1 MITGLQ
7 AGDPRQAGPYQ
18 LLGRLGCGGMGSVFL
33 GRAAGGDLAAVKV
46 VRGDLAEDAGFRARF
61 DQEVAAARK
70 VSGQFTAAVADA
82 DTSGRMP
89 WLATSYVPGP
99 SLAELVRMHGA
110 LPPSAVLPLAA
121 GLAQALGVIHAAGV
135 VHRDLKP
142 SNVLVAA
149 DGPRVI
155 DFGISRAVGATAL
168 TQAGTVMGSPGFMSP
183 EQAKGGVVGPASDV
197 FSLGTLL
204 GYAATGTGPFGAASM
219 PALLY
224 RVVYGEPS
232 TGQLPAAL
240 RPLVQRCLAKE
251 PSQRPTPAELLAE
264 LGDVHPAGDWL
275 PAPMAGT
282 VSRFADPEAALA
294 AAAAAGRPAQ
304 GGREWLPM
312 TGSQLPEAAQLQA
325 AADGELAGAVQ
336 EPAGAVLELAGVAG
350 MAGQVPETGL
360 ELAALD
366 GEPALAGAEVA
377 GPGRQPLRPSQLSR
391 ALGSQPAEWTDQPAW
406 LAGPSLGARHLPLD
420 DDDQPTMTA
429 VRPSQP
435 GSAPRPDAAAV
446 APPRHP
452 ERRRR
457 FRLRAAGAAGA
468 GGVAACAV
476 VAVLLSGAL
485 QPAVRHTKPPARS
498 AARLPD
504 PAAVLKARG
513 GHPSAHPSAAHRRQH
528 RATMSGP
535 GVTMAVT
542 SSPSPAGGQPA
553 GAAGSPSPTAPT
565 PSSAA
570 PTPSSQPSS
579 TYSRAVPGSTEWTD
593 TGITVQAGDRLTITA
608 AGEIYVSAASAN
620 EGPGGNPACTPYTTY
635 PAQSA
640 QFPAPGL
647 PCWSLIGRI
656 GGGAPFEVGGS
667 AQLTATSGD
676 LYLGVND
683 DSFTGNSG
691 SWSATITVRPYS

>member
-7 AGDPRQAGPYQ
+7 AGDPRRVGPYQ
-18 LLGRLGCGGMGSVFL
+18 LLGRLGYGGMGSVFL
-33 GRAAGGDLAAVKV
+33 GQVSGGDLAAVKV
-46 VRGDLAEDAGFRARF
+46 IRGDLAEDPGFRARF

-82 DTSGRMP
+82 DTGGRMP

-110 LPPSAVLPLAA
+110 LPVSSVLPLAA

-142 SNVLVAA
+142 SNVLVSA

-155 DFGISRAVGATAL
+155 DFGISRAVGASAL
-168 TQAGTVMGSPGFMSP
+168 TQAGTVLGSPGFMSP
-183 EQAKGGVVGPASDV
+183 EQAKGEVVGPASDV

-232 TGQLPAAL
+232 TGELPAAL
-240 RPLVQRCLAKE
+240 RPLVQRCLARE
-251 PSQRPTPAELLAE
+251 PSERPTPAELLAE
-264 LGDVHPAGDWL
+264 LGDMHPAGDWL
-275 PAPMAGT
+275 PAPVAET
-282 VSRFADPEAALA
+282 VSWFADPEAALA
-294 AAAAAGRPAQ
+294 AAAAAGQPARS
-304 GGREWLPM
+304 GREWLPM
-312 TGSQLPEAAQLQA
+312 TGSQLPGAAQPQT
-325 AADGELAGAVQ
+325 AADGELAGAVR

-350 MAGQVPETGL
+350 QVPETGM
-360 ELAALD
+360 ELSALD
-366 GEPALAGAEVA
+366 GEPALAGAGAA
-377 GPGRQPLRPSQLSR
+377 GPGRQPLRPSKLLR
-391 ALGSQPAEWTDQPAW
+391 GLGSQPAEWSDRPAW
-406 LAGPSLGARHLPLD
+406 LAGPSLGAHHLPPD
-420 DDDQPTMTA
+420 GDDQPTMTV
-429 VRPSQP
+429 VRPPQP
-435 GSAPRPDAAAV
+435 GGAPRPDAAAV
-446 APPRHP
+446 VPPRHP

-457 FRLRAAGAAGA
+457 FRLGAAGA
-468 GGVAACAV
+468 GVVAACAV
-476 VAVLLSGAL
+476 VAVLLSGVL
-485 QPAVRHTKPPARS
+485 QPAIRHTQPPARS

-513 GHPSAHPSAAHRRQH
+513 GHPSAHPPAAHRHRH
-528 RATMSGP
+528 RAAMSGS

-553 GAAGSPSPTAPT
+553 VASGSPSPAAPT

-570 PTPSSQPSS
+570 PAPSSQPSS
-579 TYSRAVPGSTEWTD
+579 TQRRAVPGSTGWTD
-593 TGITVQAGDRLTITA
+593 TGITVQAGDRLSITA
-608 AGEIYVSAASAN
+608 AGEIYVAAVSAS
-620 EGPGGNPACTPYTTY
+620 EGPGGNPACTPATTY

-656 GGGAPFEVGGS
+656 GGGAPFEVGSS
-667 AQLTATSGD
+667 AQLTATSGE
-676 LYLGVND
+676 LYLGVDD

-691 SWSATITVRPYS
+691 NWSATVTVRPYS